1 MGQNDSCHPEKKNPP
16 RWLADTTPV
25 PKATQS
31 QPQPPPQQL
40 PPPPPEDVED
50 LVEAPLLEPF
60 AVAKTESWIVAFL
73 LAHLGQAISC
83 CLLIT
88 MRSKRVSHL
97 SQTYS

>member
-1 MGQNDSCHPEKKNPP
+1 MTKERTGLKTRHYDQ
-16 RWLADTTPV
+16 W
-25 PKATQS
+25 
-31 QPQPPPQQL
+31 QPQPPPQQ
-40 PPPPPEDVED
+40 PPPPEELLDGPEE
-50 LVEAPLLEPF
+50 LPLP

-88 MRSKRVSHL
+88 IFSNWAWQS